1 MPELETI
8 DVLPVAGLTQTDI
21 VALQQEKDWTIE
33 FIRRALLKH
42 IERINPS
49 DATSF
54 PQSGMSQ
61 RMEVSKETASL
72 FRGWLS
78 YPIIKIEEFIN
89 GEREENLRVYQES
102 KVELYKRYH
111 GKYVVI
117 AKGKVQAIGESFD
130 AVKRVALDA
139 NHRFIFKIEPKEKIE
154 GTFRWPIKRK

>member
-1 MPELETI
+1 MSEVETI
-8 DVLPVAGLTQTDI
+8 DVLPVAGLTQTGI
-21 VALQQEKDWTIE
+21 VALQQEKNRTIG
-33 FIRRALLKH
+33 FISASLLKH
-42 IERINPS
+42 IETINPL

-54 PQSGMSQ
+54 PQSDISQ
-61 RMEVSKETASL
+61 RTEVLKGTASL

-89 GEREENLRVYQES
+89 EEREENLRVYQES
-102 KVELYKRYH
+102 KVELYERYY

-117 AKGKVQAIGESFD
+117 ANGKVQAIGESFD

-139 NHRFIFKIEPKEKIE
+139 NHRFIFKVEPKEKIE

>member
-1 MPELETI
+1 MPEVETI

-21 VALQQEKDWTIE
+21 VALQQEKDWTIG
-33 FIRRALLKH
+33 FISGALLKH
-42 IERINPS
+42 VERIDPS

-54 PQSGMSQ
+54 PQSNISQ
-61 RMEVSKETASL
+61 RMEVLKGTASL

-89 GEREENLRVYQES
+89 REREENLRVYQES
-102 KVELYKRYH
+102 RVELYERYY

-139 NHRFIFKIEPKEKIE
+139 NHRFVFKVQPKEKVE
-154 GTFRWPIKRK
+154 RTFRWPIKRK